1 MKEKV
6 EKKGDTGIK
15 PTHSGI
21 KQTHIHEIHY
31 SIYVEIRYSVCMCTI
46 IIALWRSMELPLH
59 KIQRDLRDTK
69 KEAINNCYKLS
80 VVRSLMPLL
89 TYPMTLT
96 RPIGRYNSSTRV
108 TASSSSS
115 SRLFTIHVVL
125 VGAKKIAL
133 FFS

>member
-31 SIYVEIRYSVCMCTI
+31 SIYIEIRYSVCMCTI

-59 KIQRDLRDTK
+59 KIQRDPARH
-69 KEAINNCYKLS
+69 KERGDQQLLQAIG
-80 VVRSLMPLL
+80 RSL
-89 TYPMTLT
+89 
-96 RPIGRYNSSTRV
+96 
-108 TASSSSS
+108 ADA
-115 SRLFTIHVVL
+115 FTDLPDDAHSANRQV
-125 VGAKKIAL
+125 
-133 FFS
+133 